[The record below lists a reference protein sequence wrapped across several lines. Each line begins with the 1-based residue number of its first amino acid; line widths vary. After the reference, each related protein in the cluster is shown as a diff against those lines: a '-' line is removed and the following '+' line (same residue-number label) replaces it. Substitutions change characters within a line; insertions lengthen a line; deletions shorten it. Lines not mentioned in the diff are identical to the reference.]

1 MPSRVI
7 LLFALAAALLL
18 LTAELTTIAS
28 VDVGGDSCEVINDSS
43 PALADRCELS
53 GWERH
58 GGALALLALVAA
70 GAGFLASRPGAGSPA
85 AAMLAIVGLLVL
97 AIALIG
103 DLPETSET
111 GAIGRDFDGATAQA
125 GLGFYLEL
133 TGGALCLL
141 AGGLGLLAA
150 KPPGRPSGS
159 SAAQGEAREDLERPT
174 HDEADAGDEREGLQ
188 TDVGVGD
195 HDDPDGDP
203 DHAEQRG

>member
-7 LLFALAAALLL
+7 LLLALAAALLL
-18 LTAELTTIAS
+18 FAAEFTTIAS
-28 VDVGGDSCEVINDSS
+28 VDVGSDSCEVINDSS

-70 GAGFLASRPGAGSPA
+70 GAGFLVSRPGAGAPA
-85 AAMLAIVGLLVL
+85 AAMLAIIGLLVF

-125 GLGFYLEL
+125 GLGFFLEL

-150 KPPGRPSGS
+150 RPTPGASGLG
-159 SAAQGEAREDLERPT
+159 AAQGEAGDHLENSA
-174 HDEADAGDEREGLQ
+174 HDEADAGDQRERLE
-188 TDVGVGD
+188 TDVRIGN